1 MIFNNLSDHVYLLLV
16 VLLIFKIGRNN
27 LTGHVYVF
35 HVVMTCYTSTCQ
47 HKKTRPCKHYRNIRG
62 VHRRFRIMF
71 IFIFWLVL
79 NLLIAC
85 EDYYVCSFCDIII
98 HHI

>member
-1 MIFNNLSDHVYLLLV
+1 MIFRFCSNNLSDHVYLLL

-47 HKKTRPCKHYRNIRG
+47 HKKLDHVNI
-62 VHRRFRIMF
+62 
-71 IFIFWLVL
+71 
-79 NLLIAC
+79 IATFAGSI
-85 EDYYVCSFCDIII
+85 DASILCSYSYFGSF
-98 HHI
+98 